1 MNGDFHMYT
10 GEREFWGFVW
20 LCVRLAFAKMPW
32 YSAPRLAIW
41 SVARLVVARY
51 LGF

>member
-1 MNGDFHMYT
+1 MYT

-20 LCVRLAFAKMPW
+20 LCVRLAFGKMPW
-32 YSAPRLAIW
+32 YLAPRLALW